1 MEFSRVTEPIV
12 EKKIHTHTHT
22 TGSHVIMEAEK
33 SKKLQLAS
41 WRPRRIDDV
50 VQVQEQRSEDL
61 ESQQYKVHLR
71 TGRQP

>member
-1 MEFSRVTEPIV
+1 MYYKELTHVTREPN
-12 EKKIHTHTHT
+12 
-22 TGSHVIMEAEK
+22 K
-33 SKKLQLAS
+33 SQDLQLAS